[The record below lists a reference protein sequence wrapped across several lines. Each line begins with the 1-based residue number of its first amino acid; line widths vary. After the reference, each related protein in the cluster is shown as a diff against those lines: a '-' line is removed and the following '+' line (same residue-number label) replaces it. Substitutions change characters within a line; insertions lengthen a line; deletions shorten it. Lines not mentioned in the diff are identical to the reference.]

1 MNSPTNTLSTDENR
15 KLMSEIQIYEKRIQG
30 LIDGIGMLKD
40 RVSFK
45 KFYSLILL
53 VNIDA
58 SSC

>member
-1 MNSPTNTLSTDENR
+1 MRD
-15 KLMSEIQIYEKRIQG
+15 IQIYEKRIQG

-40 RVSFK
+40 RVNFK

>member
-1 MNSPTNTLSTDENR
+1 MTSPTNTLSTDENR

-40 RVSFK
+40 RVNLK
-45 KFYSLILL
+45 KFYSLISL